1 MSGLL
6 RSMRRRELGERAR
19 LQGTAQRAGALEP
32 GWAGRKAQLHCAPQ
46 AGPLCAASSIAGPA
60 PGVLGLTET
69 RAPKALSCAPGLQE
83 TVRRM
88 APALGLGHP
97 SGQGHGPSAPHREA
111 RPIKDGLC
119 VLL

>member
-1 MSGLL
+1 MQGC
-6 RSMRRRELGERAR
+6 REQPRELG
-19 LQGTAQRAGALEP
+19 P
-32 GWAGRKAQLHCAPQ
+32 WSQ
-46 AGPLCAASSIAGPA
+46 AGLDAKRSSTVHPRQVLCVLQAPFPHTRMRIAGPA
-60 PGVLGLTET
+60 PRVLGLTET

-97 SGQGHGPSAPHREA
+97 SSQGHGPSAPHREA
-111 RPIKDGLC
+111 RPIKVGLC